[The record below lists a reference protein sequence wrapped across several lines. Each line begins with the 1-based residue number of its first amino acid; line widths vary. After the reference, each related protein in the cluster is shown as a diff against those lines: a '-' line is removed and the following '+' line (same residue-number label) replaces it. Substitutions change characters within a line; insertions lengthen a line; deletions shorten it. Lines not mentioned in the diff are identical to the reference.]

1 MSVNDA
7 RSDQGRSAYEAES
20 SRVCAIEAAIASRSP
35 GTPIDFE
42 SARERELERVCIT
55 ERSALFLERERR
67 RDLQCLA

>member
-7 RSDQGRSAYEAES
+7 RGGQGRSAYEAES
-20 SRVCAIEAAIASRSP
+20 SRVCAIEDAIASQSP

-42 SARERELERVCIT
+42 SARERELDRVCIT